1 MQPKIRHIVSFCLKH
16 EKGSPQAAKFIADS
30 KAILGGIPNVA
41 VFDQCEQV
49 SPKNDFDYVFV
60 FDFMSEA
67 DYAAYNAHPAH
78 VQYVRERWDTEVAR
92 FQETDL
98 KEL

>member
-1 MQPKIRHIVSFCLKH
+1 MQPKIRHIVAFSLKY
-16 EKGSPQAAKFIADS
+16 EKGSPEAMKFLADS
-30 KAILGGIPNVA
+30 KTLLGGIPNVA
-41 VFDQCEQV
+41 VYDQCEQV

-67 DYAAYNAHPAH
+67 DYAAYNENPVH
-78 VQYVRERWDTEVAR
+78 VKYVQERWVPEVTR